1 MKHSSIR
8 ELFGYWNERRGLRS
22 APERGD
28 IEPGAIRRI
37 LADTFMLAV
46 DGRAG
51 HPFRIAGTRV
61 CAAFGRELKG
71 EAFVDLWAAEN
82 QDLIRDILA
91 IVAQETIGVVLSARG
106 QRVAD
111 KGAAG
116 GSLDLE
122 LIILPLNHRGRT
134 TARVVGALAPVETP
148 CRTCRTPGAAVV
160 RRVRHSVA
168 APPPLLGCGVRCGRR
183 SCGSGVRQKE
193 VAPGRVAGS
202 DSGGA
207 MLKTYKGQ
215 TYEFVGGRRHIRHD
229 GGATWLDVW
238 RIASGRLR

>member
-116 GSLDLE
+116 GSRDLE

-148 CRTCRTPGAAVV
+148 YWLGASALGPLTLGTHRYLDPGLTTE
-160 RRVRHSVA
+160 
-168 APPPLLGCGVRCGRR
+168 APHPRPAL
-183 SCGSGVRQKE
+183 SSG
-193 VAPGRVAGS
+193 
-202 DSGGA
+202 
-207 MLKTYKGQ
+207 
-215 TYEFVGGRRHIRHD
+215 HIRRGLVVYD
-229 GGATWLDVW
+229 GGQF
-238 RIASGRLR
+238 